1 MNISGVLV
9 HVQPQRMGQVSGKL
23 NAIAGVDVHAAE
35 KGKLVVTV
43 ENKKLNALADQV
55 MAFQHIKGVM
65 SVSMVYHESD
75 DNENIEIEDVLAE
88 VTPVCTVNTCNEQLS
103 QEASS

>member
-9 HVQPQRMGQVSGKL
+9 HVQPKRMGEISEEL

-43 ENKKLNALADQV
+43 ENEKLNALADQV

-75 DNENIEIEDVLAE
+75 DNEKVDIEDVLAE
-88 VTPVCTVNTCNEQLS
+88 VTPACTVNTCDEQLS
-103 QEASS
+103 QEAS

>member
-9 HVQPQRMGQVSGKL
+9 HVQPQRMDQISEELK
-23 NAIAGVDVHAAE
+23 AIAGVDVHAAE

-43 ENKKLNALADQV
+43 ENEKLNALADQV

-75 DNENIEIEDVLAE
+75 DENIDIENVLAE
-88 VTPVCTVNTCNEQLS
+88 VTPACTVNTCNEQLS

>member
-9 HVQPQRMGQVSGKL
+9 HVQPKRMDELSEEL
-23 NAIAGVDVHAAE
+23 NAIAGVEVHAAE

-43 ENKKLNALADQV
+43 ENEKLNALADQV
-55 MAFQHIKGVM
+55 MALQHLKGVM

-75 DNENIEIEDVLAE
+75 DNENSNMEEVLSE
-88 VTPVCTVNTCNEQLS
+88 VTSTCTTNTCHESQS
-103 QEASS
+103 QEAS

>member
-9 HVQPQRMGQVSGKL
+9 HVQPQRMDQISEELKT
-23 NAIAGVDVHAAE
+23 IAGVDVHAAE

-43 ENKKLNALADQV
+43 ENEKLNALADQV

-75 DNENIEIEDVLAE
+75 DDENIDLEDVLAE
-88 VTPVCTVNTCNEQLS
+88 VTPACTINTCNEQLS
-103 QEASS
+103 QEASE

>member
-9 HVQPQRMGQVSGKL
+9 HVQPKRMDEISEEL

-35 KGKLVVTV
+35 MGKLVVTV
-43 ENKKLNALADQV
+43 ENEKLNALADQV

-75 DNENIEIEDVLAE
+75 DNEKVDIEDVLAE
-88 VTPVCTVNTCNEQLS
+88 VTPACTVNTCNEQLS
-103 QEASS
+103 QEAS